1 MSNGNPAAAAEIFL
15 RGERRIKSGWHNGSG
30 RVGAEIN
37 LQLIA
42 DETPEG
48 RFGRRRRTRKSSAI
62 SARCRLECPRRVD

>member
-42 DETPEG
+42 DETP
-48 RFGRRRRTRKSSAI
+48 
-62 SARCRLECPRRVD
+62 